1 MAGTATG
8 GSLIGG
14 HAHPLHQIG
23 LEQAAE
29 GQQHQADGAVAAD
42 EGLDAIVQGLL
53 DDVAVDRIQN
63 DDGVFLHPQG
73 GGGVNPVT
81 LPAGGFQ
88 ARIDILGVVAALGG
102 DDDILLGQRL
112 DIEGV
117 LQSTGIDA
125 EVGSGLTGLGGGE
138 ECGLNMGEILLFLH
152 PAHQNRSHHA
162 TPTDQTYFF
171 HIVLPWIAAKETR
184 GVARRNVPC
193 LANACLQAFLQAI

>member
-1 MAGTATG
+1 MTGTATG
-8 GSLIGG
+8 GGLIGR

-63 DDGVFLHPQG
+63 DDGIFLHPQG

-81 LPAGGFQ
+81 LPASGFQ

-102 DDDILLGQRL
+102 DDDLLCGQRL
-112 DIEGV
+112 DVEGI
-117 LQSTGIDA
+117 LQGAGIDA
-125 EVGSGLTGLGGGE
+125 EIGGGLTGLGGGE
-138 ECGLNMGEILLFLH
+138 EGGLNTGKILLFLH
-152 PAHQNRSHHA
+152 PAHQHRTHHA

-171 HIVLPWIAAKETR
+171 HNVLPWIVANER
-184 GVARRNVPC
+184 GVARLRPC
-193 LANACLQAFLQAI
+193 WRRPFTRSLQAI